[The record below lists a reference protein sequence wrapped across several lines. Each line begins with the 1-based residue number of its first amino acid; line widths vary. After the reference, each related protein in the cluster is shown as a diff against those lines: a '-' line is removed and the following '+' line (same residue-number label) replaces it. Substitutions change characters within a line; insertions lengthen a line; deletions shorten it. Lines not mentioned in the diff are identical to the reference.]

1 MLRRNV
7 EIRSTVETK
16 ASILEEMRVIRM
28 HLENDEEEDLR
39 FRVSRPLTRVNQSSV
54 ASDGTL
60 DSDLGISSIPSDSGE
75 PPVENIPLSHTSWRE
90 SALARSFTKSS
101 TTFSLRSRKF
111 GSSYHSAALFDDC
124 KHAIFNNDS
133 EFSVFRLGDL
143 TKGSPKFST
152 ILTQQYK
159 HGEFIRNVAS
169 SRAFIITVTNKR
181 LLVFKIDADKVIPVD
196 TISHG
201 DWDPSGLACHESET
215 HLVAFLGQC
224 QRNKTS
230 RYDGQIRVYKY
241 RIDGQV
247 KKLPAST
254 LNVPAND
261 CPKRLSFGADSQI
274 LACITRIQNRILVWR
289 LDDEFLSSQ
298 EPFEFL
304 KNKYTAVST
313 QTPTGLADRC

>member
-1 MLRRNV
+1 MLRRDI
-7 EIRSTVETK
+7 EIRPTVETK
-16 ASILEEMRVIRM
+16 ADILKEISVIRV
-28 HLENDEEEDLR
+28 HLEKDEEDRLR
-39 FRVSRPLTRVNQSSV
+39 FRVLRPLTRVNQNSV
-54 ASDGTL
+54 ASGSVL
-60 DSDLGISSIPSDSGE
+60 DSDLGISSIPSGSRE
-75 PPVENIPLSHTSWRE
+75 PPVESIPLSHTSWRE

-133 EFSVFRLGDL
+133 EFSVYRLGDL
-143 TKGSPKFST
+143 TRGSPNFSG
-152 ILTQQYK
+152 ILKKQYK

-169 SRAFIITVTNKR
+169 SQAFITIVTNER
-181 LLVFKIDADKVIPVD
+181 LLVFKIGADIPID
-196 TISHG
+196 TIMHG

-224 QRNKTS
+224 KRIKAS

-247 KKLPAST
+247 KKLPVST

-261 CPKRLSFGADSQI
+261 GPKRLSFGADSQI
-274 LACITRIQNRILVWR
+274 LACITRIQNKVLVWR
-289 LDDEFLSSQ
+289 LDDGFLPSL

-304 KNKYTAVST
+304 KNKYTAVSA
-313 QTPTGLADRC
+313 QSPTCPADRC

>member
-1 MLRRNV
+1 
-7 EIRSTVETK
+7 
-16 ASILEEMRVIRM
+16 MRVIGM

-54 ASDGTL
+54 ASDGAL
-60 DSDLGISSIPSDSGE
+60 GSDLGISSIPSGSGE

-101 TTFSLRSRKF
+101 TTFSLRSSTFR
-111 GSSYHSAALFDDC
+111 SSYHSAALFDDC

-133 EFSVFRLGDL
+133 EFSVYRLGDL
-143 TKGSPKFST
+143 TKRSPEFSR

-169 SRAFIITVTNKR
+169 SRAFIIIVTNKR
-181 LLVFKIDADKVIPVD
+181 LLVFSIDADIPID
-196 TISHG
+196 TITHG

-224 QRNKTS
+224 QRNKAS

-247 KKLPAST
+247 KRLPVST

-261 CPKRLSFGADSQI
+261 GPKRLSFGADSQI
-274 LACITRIQNRILVWR
+274 LACITRIQNKVLVWR

-304 KNKYTAVST
+304 KNKYTAVSA